1 MTKRLA
7 GLCIRHSDSDVG
19 SSEAATTSQL
29 ISFIITVAGLVCVCV
44 LVGCCAHMVVHTR
57 LKNIRILVCVA
68 FVSR

>member
-29 ISFIITVAGLVCVCV
+29 ISFIITVAGLVCV

-57 LKNIRILVCVA
+57 L
-68 FVSR
+68 